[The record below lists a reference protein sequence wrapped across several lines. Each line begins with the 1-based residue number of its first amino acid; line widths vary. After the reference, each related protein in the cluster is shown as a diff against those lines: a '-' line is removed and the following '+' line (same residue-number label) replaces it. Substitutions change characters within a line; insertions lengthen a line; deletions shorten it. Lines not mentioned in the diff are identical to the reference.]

1 MELAELKRLLEEKG
15 RAFEEYKKQNDER
28 LAALGKGGSTEDFE
42 AKLKKFD
49 ERIEELTNSIK
60 AGENERAR
68 LGNPGAAETG
78 DPEYKAG
85 FVKFMRKGDVSAIE
99 AKSVNTGADADGGFA
114 VPEQVDTSILQLLGK
129 ETPMRSVC
137 GQITVGTEDYKKLVS
152 LGGAGSGWVG
162 ETDARPETA
171 NPKLAQVAPF
181 FGEIY
186 ANPAATQKSLDDVF
200 FNVESW
206 LTEEVAQEF
215 TEKENGAFT
224 SGDGVKKP
232 KGFLAYAN
240 AATGDAVRAFG
251 TLQFILSG
259 GAAAITPDGLLDLVY
274 ALKRGYRQN
283 AAFILNNLTVATVRK
298 LKDSEGNYIW
308 QPGLQAG
315 QPDRLLGYQAVENDD
330 MPDVAANALAMAFGD
345 FRRGYLI
352 ADRVGIRV
360 LRDPYTNKPFV
371 QFYTTKRVGGGVVD
385 SNAIKLMKIAAA

>member
-28 LAALGKGGSTEDFE
+28 LTALGKASSTEDFD
-42 AKLKKFD
+42 AKLQKFD
-49 ERIEELTNSIK
+49 ERIAELTRSIK
-60 AGENERAR
+60 AGETERAR
-68 LGNPGAAETG
+68 LGNPGAEETA

-85 FVKFMRKGDVSAIE
+85 FVKFMRKGDVAAIE
-99 AKSVNTGADADGGFA
+99 AKAVNTGTDSDGGYA
-114 VPEQVDTSILQLLGK
+114 VPEQIDTDILKLLGR
-129 ETPMRSVC
+129 ETPMREIC
-137 GQITVGTEDYKKLVS
+137 GQITIGTEEYKKLVS

-162 ETDARPETA
+162 ETDARPETGT
-171 NPKLAQVAPF
+171 PQLAQVAPF

-186 ANPAATQKSLDDVF
+186 ANPAATQKSLDDMF
-200 FNVESW
+200 FNVEGW
-206 LTEEVAQEF
+206 LTDEVVTTF
-215 TEKENGAFT
+215 TEKENAALT

-240 AATGDAVRAFG
+240 AATGDATRPFG
-251 TLQFILSG
+251 TLQFVLS
-259 GAAAITPDGLLDLVY
+259 GAAAAVTPDALLDLVY
-274 ALKRGYRQN
+274 ALKRGYRRN
-283 AAFILNNLTVATVRK
+283 AAFVLNNLSVASVRK
-298 LKDSEGNYIW
+298 LKDGQGNYLW

-315 QPDRLLGYQAVENDD
+315 EPDRLLGYQAVENDD
-330 MPDVAANALAMAFGD
+330 MPDVAANALAIAFGD

-371 QFYTTKRVGGGVVD
+371 QFYTTKRVGGAVVD